1 MKRTEFISLLNSI
14 ININGHILGVAAGNG
29 MVSNYTMQGGADFIL
44 AMNAGR
50 FRQMGQSAFAA
61 FFGYS
66 DANKMVIDFA
76 TKEILPMT
84 VEDDYPVIQGIFMQD
99 PSIHIFDILKQS
111 VHYGFSGVINYPTI
125 GCFDGRFRSALENA
139 GLGYEKEV
147 EGIRLAHFL
156 DIFTLAYAFDK
167 EQAVQMANAG
177 ADAICIHLGITGGGL
192 MGANQY
198 MPLEYAMNLANDI
211 FTAIDEINPQII
223 KVVCSGPIQTPIDAQ
238 TFFHHTSCQGILVGS
253 GIERLPVERAVI
265 NTTKAFKSSGDF
277 DAGNIISNVL
287 NNMQD
292 HPDYAEFMIEYIQKN
307 YSKTI
312 RLKDISAITHMS
324 ISRLSVLF
332 KEHSGIS
339 FTQYLIYYRMEKAC
353 QLLSSSKKQ
362 MKEISSLV
370 GYDDYSQ
377 FVKMFHKVV
386 GLPPQEYRKNPFPFS
401 LMKEGS
407 KNES

>member
-1 MKRTEFISLLNSI
+1 MRRSEFISLLNSV

-29 MVSNYTMQGGADFIL
+29 MVSNYTMKGGADFIL

-66 DANKMVIDFA
+66 DANQMVLDFA
-76 TKEILPMT
+76 AKEILPMT
-84 VEDDYPVIQGIFMQD
+84 TEEDFPVIQGIFMQD
-99 PSIHIFDILKQS
+99 PSIHILDMLKKS
-111 VHYGFSGVINYPTI
+111 VEYGFSGVINYPTI
-125 GCFDGRFRSALENA
+125 GCFDGKFRTALENA

-167 EQAVQMANAG
+167 NQAIQMAQAG

-211 FTAIDEINPQII
+211 FTAIDQINPQII
-223 KVVCSGPIQTPIDAQ
+223 KIVCSGPIQTPIDAQ
-238 TFFHHTSCQGILVGS
+238 AFYHYTSCQGILVGS

-265 NTTKAFKSSGDF
+265 NTTKAFKSPGDF
-277 DAGNIISNVL
+277 DEANIISSVL
-287 NNMQD
+287 NGMQKN
-292 HPDYAEFMIEYIQKN
+292 PDYAGFMLEYIRKN

-324 ISRLSVLF
+324 ISRLSVIF
-332 KEHSGIS
+332 KERSGIS

-353 QLLSSSKKQ
+353 QLLTSSNLQ
-362 MKEISSLV
+362 MKEISTLV

-377 FVKMFHKVV
+377 FVKMFRKVV
-386 GLPPQEYRKNPFPFS
+386 GLTPQDYRKTPIPFS
-401 LMKEGS
+401 IPKEGGS
-407 KNES
+407 DES

>member
-1 MKRTEFISLLNSI
+1 MTRSELISYLNSVI
-14 ININGHILGVAAGNG
+14 HINGHILGVAAGNG
-29 MVSNYTMQGGADFIL
+29 MISNYVMKGGADFIL

-66 DANKMVIDFA
+66 DANQMVINFA

-84 VEDDYPVIQGIFMQD
+84 IDNDYPVIHGIFMQD
-99 PSIHIFDILKQS
+99 PSIHILDMLKQS
-111 VHYGFSGVINYPTI
+111 KNYGFSGVINYPTI
-125 GCFDGRFRSALENA
+125 GCFDGKFREALEHA
-139 GLGYEKEV
+139 GLGFEKEV

-167 EQAVQMANAG
+167 EQAIQMAYAG

-198 MPLEYAMNLANDI
+198 MSLEYAMNLANDI
-211 FTAIDEINPQII
+211 FTAIDSINPQII
-223 KVVCSGPIQTPIDAQ
+223 KIVCSGPIQTPIDAQ
-238 TFFHHTSCQGILVGS
+238 SFYHHTSCQGILVGS

-265 NTTKAFKSSGDF
+265 NTTKAFKSPGDF
-277 DAGNIISNVL
+277 DDKNIISKVL
-287 NNMQD
+287 NGMQE
-292 HPDYAEFMIEYIQKN
+292 HLDYAQFMLEYIQKN
-307 YSKTI
+307 YQKTI

-332 KEHSGIS
+332 KEKSGIS
-339 FTQYLIYYRMEKAC
+339 FTKYLIYYRIEKAC
-353 QLLSSSKKQ
+353 QLLLSTDLQ
-362 MKEISSLV
+362 MKEISTMT

-377 FVKMFHKVV
+377 FVKMFRKVV
-386 GLPPQEYRKNPFPFS
+386 GITPQEYRKSPIPFS
-401 LMKEGS
+401 FPKEGCS
-407 KNES
+407 DES